1 MDEECI
7 ICFDETEHFVFLP
20 CAHKLCPRCK
30 ELLEQKK
37 CPVCNTPFEEP
48 FEEPIQHVT
57 RIEIRRN
64 TVVIDSTLKNS
75 STKCIIFILLSFF
88 VYVAYHVSDTD
99 TDT

>member
-1 MDEECI
+1 MNEECI

-30 ELLEQKK
+30 ELLEQRK

-48 FEEPIQHVT
+48 EPIQHVT

-64 TVVIDSTLKNS
+64 TVVMDSTFNNS
-75 STKCIIFILLSFF
+75 STKCIILLLLSFLF
-88 VYVAYHVSDTD
+88 YVAYRVSQTD
-99 TDT
+99 T

>member
-30 ELLEQKK
+30 ELLEQRK

-48 FEEPIQHVT
+48 QHVT

-64 TVVIDSTLKNS
+64 TVVMNSTFNNS
-75 STKCIIFILLSFF
+75 STKCIIFILLSFLF
-88 VYVAYHVSDTD
+88 YVVYRVSQTETD
-99 TDT
+99 T